1 MSGKRGATSR
11 DPLARAWDAM
21 ADADWDTAR
30 ALFDAA
36 LARRETAEALEGRSW
51 VAWWLEEVAELFR
64 TRERAYH
71 LYRQQDDVAGAARMA
86 TWLGSDY
93 LDFRAEPAIARGWLE
108 RARRLLRGREE
119 TSEYG
124 WLLLT
129 DAAYTLDVDNDTA
142 AALRLAAQAADLG
155 QRIDDT
161 DVQMLGLAIEG
172 LALVNLARVSE
183 GMKRLDESSAAII
196 AREYR
201 ELHAVA
207 WAMCCLIYACER
219 VRDYDRAA
227 QWCQRMKELAEGA
240 NLGMTAGFCRA
251 HYGAILVVQGTWDEA
266 EEQLTSARDRLIGS
280 RPIMA
285 GDALVRLA
293 ELRRRQGR
301 IDEATELLAQAGEHP
316 DAPLCAAELA
326 LDRGDARE
334 AAECADRFLR
344 GVPTESGVQRAAG
357 LELVVRSREALGDVD
372 SASAALRAVEDAST
386 AVATTPARAAARFC
400 SGVVAQAAG
409 DHETARQWFEDAV
422 SLYLRARAP
431 FEAARARLE
440 LAQALAALDRRD
452 GAETQLR
459 SAAAAFGE
467 IGAVREAER
476 ARSLMEA
483 LAGAGSGGAGAT
495 AGGLT
500 ARELEVLRE
509 VANGRSDREIAESLV
524 LSEHTVHRHISN
536 VLRKLGVSTRAA
548 AVAHAARNG
557 LL

>member
-1 MSGKRGATSR
+1 
-11 DPLARAWDAM
+11 M
-21 ADADWDTAR
+21 AEGEWDTAR
-30 ALFDAA
+30 ALFDAS
-36 LARRETAEALEGRSW
+36 LARRETAAALEGRSW
-51 VAWWLEEVAELFR
+51 VAWWLDEADELFR
-64 TRERAYH
+64 TREGAYH
-71 LYRQQDDVAGAARMA
+71 LYREKEDIAGAARMA
-86 TWLGSDY
+86 TWLASDY
-93 LDFRAEPAIARGWLE
+93 LDFRGEPAIARGWLE
-108 RARRLLRGREE
+108 RARRLLRGRED

-129 DAAYTLDVDNDTA
+129 DAAYVLDVDNDA
-142 AALRLAAQAADLG
+142 SCAQGLAAQAADLG
-155 QRIDDT
+155 QRIGDV

-201 ELHAVA
+201 QLHAVV

-227 QWCQRMKELAEGA
+227 QWCQRMKEMAEVTNLA
-240 NLGMTAGFCRA
+240 MTAGFCRA
-251 HYGAILVVQGTWDEA
+251 HYGAILIVQGTWDEA
-266 EEQLTSARDRLIGS
+266 EEQLTSARDRLIGG

-301 IDEATELLAQAGEHP
+301 TDEAAELLAQASEHP

-334 AAECADRFLR
+334 AAECAERFLR
-344 GVPTESGVQRAAG
+344 GVPEESGVQRAAG
-357 LELVVRSREALGDVD
+357 LELVVRSRAALGDVD
-372 SASAALRAVEDAST
+372 SASAAQRAVEDAAT

-400 SGVVAQAAG
+400 AGVVAQAAG
-409 DHETARQWFEDAV
+409 DHEVARQSFEDAV
-422 SLYLRARAP
+422 ALYLRAGAP

-440 LAQALAALDRRD
+440 LARALAALDRRD
-452 GAETQLR
+452 GADTQLR
-459 SAAAAFGE
+459 AAAAAFGE
-467 IGAVREAER
+467 IGAAREAER
-476 ARSLMEA
+476 ARSLMES
-483 LAGAGSGGAGAT
+483 LAGGRHGGGAT
-495 AGGLT
+495 TGGLT